1 LFFGIYEYMI
11 TKFFCKAYPPNYL
24 IYEKKGKTMP
34 IDLDAFK
41 PAYEK
46 WVEESLPDYR
56 AGNMKE
62 IVKKYPFVVPDG
74 IPWKVYNG
82 QPSDQTF
89 ALVTTGGFYLN
100 DSQPPFDTESI
111 HGDVSFREIPR
122 TVRQQDMRIA
132 HKHYDHSLAEQ
143 DFNIVFPVQRFVELE
158 KEGIIGKLTDTNY
171 SFSYVNDAVSL
182 VKKTAPEFISRI
194 KAAGVD
200 VLFLVPV

>member
-1 LFFGIYEYMI
+1 
-11 TKFFCKAYPPNYL
+11 
-24 IYEKKGKTMP
+24 
-34 IDLDAFK
+34 
-41 PAYEK
+41 AYEK

-62 IVKKYPFVVPDG
+62 IVKKYPFIAPDD
-74 IPWKVYNG
+74 IPWTPYRG
-82 QPSDQTF
+82 QPSKQTF
-89 ALVTTGGFYLN
+89 ALFTTGGFYLN

-122 TVRQQDMRIA
+122 NVRQQDMRIA

-158 KEGIIGKLTDTNY
+158 NEGIIGKLTDTHY

-182 VKKTAPEFISRI
+182 ATKTAPKFISDI
-194 KAAGVD
+194 KAARVD
-200 VLFLVPV
+200 VLFLLPV